1 MAMRFAIER
10 LLWIEW
16 TGQRSRRPPGLA
28 SPERDEHRTSTPVVP
43 APRRARRYAPLPGGR
58 RRRPGG
64 LSPPRPHATVTA
76 PSPAPPARR
85 TLLRAAPPL
94 GHDARMIRRDRL

>member
-16 TGQRSRRPPGLA
+16 TGQRSRRPTGLA

-43 APRRARRYAPLPGGR
+43 APRRARRYAPLPGR
-58 RRRPGG
+58 RRRRR
-64 LSPPRPHATVTA
+64 LVVVAPRPYSTVTA
-76 PSPAPPARR
+76 TSTAHSPRR
-85 TLLRAAPPL
+85 PFLRAAPPL
-94 GHDARMIRRDRL
+94 GHDARMIRRERL